1 MIDNLRITNS
11 RSLKRNSY
19 LKRIAMVGYF
29 GWGNFGDELFLEAH
43 KQHLGKDYEL
53 VVAND
58 LLVAPYF
65 SKPVAELVDEFDGV
79 LIGGGDLLNPL
90 RVSDLY
96 WDKAWLNKPTFIY
109 GLGVPRASFRREN
122 VIERYKSFVQ
132 HENCKLIVAR
142 DVESYEWI
150 KENLEPG
157 DKLKWYPDPVCALDR
172 PAAIPPKEKTLG
184 VVMREHRSLDP
195 DMSHVRKLIDEA
207 KNMGYKIKHLVL
219 ATKTLGEGDL
229 KRAQLVAEE
238 DEEIIHSN
246 SLAELCAAISSVS
259 ALATIK
265 FHGLVV
271 ATMYGVPAIAMSVT
285 PKNRN
290 FLRMI
295 ERQEMLVSYTDSN
308 LHKHLSN
315 YPARIHQ
322 RVRGG
327 LYREAREGYRVLK
340 ECMSQNI

>member
-1 MIDNLRITNS
+1 
-11 RSLKRNSY
+11 
-19 LKRIAMVGYF
+19 MVGYF
-29 GWGNFGDELFLEAH
+29 GWGNFGDELFLKAH
-43 KQHLGKDYEL
+43 RQHLGKDYEL

-58 LLVAPYF
+58 LLSAPYF
-65 SKPVAELVDEFDGV
+65 SKPVEELVKDFDGV

-96 WDKAWLNKPTFIY
+96 WDMAWLNKPTFIY

-122 VIERYKSFVQ
+122 VIAKYKKFVQ
-132 HENCKLIVAR
+132 HDNCKLIVAR

-150 KENLEPG
+150 KQNLEPG

-172 PAAIPPKEKTLG
+172 PTATPPKEKTLG
-184 VVMREHRSLDP
+184 VVMREHRSLDQ
-195 DMSHVRKLIDEA
+195 DMSHVRKLIDQA
-207 KNMGYKIKHLVL
+207 KAMDYKIKHLVL
-219 ATKTLGEGDL
+219 ATKSLGEGDL
-229 KRAQLVAEE
+229 KRAQIVAE
-238 DEEIIHSN
+238 DGEEIIHSE
-246 SLAELCAAISSVS
+246 SLDELCTAISSVS

-271 ATMYGVPAIAMSVT
+271 ATMYGVPAVAMSVT

-295 ERQEMLVSYTDSN
+295 ERSEMLVSYTDSN
-308 LHKHLSN
+308 LHKHLSH

-340 ECMSQNI
+340 ETMAQHI